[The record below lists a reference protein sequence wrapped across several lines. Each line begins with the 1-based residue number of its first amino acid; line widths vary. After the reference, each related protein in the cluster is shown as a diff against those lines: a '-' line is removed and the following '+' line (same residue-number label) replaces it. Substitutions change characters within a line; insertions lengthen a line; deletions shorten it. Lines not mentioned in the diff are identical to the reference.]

1 VAPLKKVSSDLF
13 RKVLQR
19 AMWCFFC
26 ELAYWRYKSRLNV
39 LQDIQKKVSFKK
51 GILLCLLLV
60 RKIFCYF
67 FFLLLQGS

>member
-26 ELAYWRYKSRLNV
+26 ELAYWRYKNRLNV
-39 LQDIQKKVSFKK
+39 LQDIKKVSFKE

>member
-1 VAPLKKVSSDLF
+1 
-13 RKVLQR
+13 
-19 AMWCFFC
+19 MWCFFC
-26 ELAYWRYKSRLNV
+26 ELAYWRYKNRLNV
-39 LQDIQKKVSFKK
+39 LQDIKKVSFKE